1 MPRSL
6 LNQDVA
12 AALSRFF
19 TGGAGPTHA
28 ELDGLFAS
36 HGLAHADPRRVDAAA
51 TKEVRVRAV
60 LTEGIA
66 APPEV
71 ANGLVHTLLAGM
83 RTRGCFDAGGDHY
96 PVGGPAVVTAAQR
109 AFRQLGWT
117 LDDEGQLV
125 PAVLTGLDHHSRRRA
140 IEAAI
145 ERIRRAPDDAALLI
159 GSAKELLETTSRYV
173 LEEIGQPA
181 RGNADFPELL
191 HMARD
196 RLDLLPQRVA
206 QTSPAARTVRE
217 VYDGLWKVAKAVNE
231 LRNTEGTGHGR
242 TSLPTVAPHT
252 ARVVVQA
259 AGLLSALLLDTLDAR
274 YGGHHATPDVRTSPE
289 GTAP

>member
-1 MPRSL
+1 MPQTP

-12 AALSRFF
+12 VALSRFY
-19 TGGAGPTHA
+19 TGGWGPTHA
-28 ELDGLFAS
+28 ELHEVFART
-36 HGLAHADPRRVDAAA
+36 GLAHLDPRRGDPQT

-60 LTEGIA
+60 LTEAVA
-66 APPEV
+66 AGPET
-71 ANGLVHTLLAGM
+71 AGRLVESLLARM
-83 RTRGCFDAGGDHY
+83 RVRGCFDPQSEHY
-96 PVGGPAVVTAAQR
+96 PNGGGGVVVAAQR
-109 AFRQLGWT
+109 AFRRLGWE
-117 LDDEGQLV
+117 LDAEGHLA
-125 PAVLTGLDHHSRRRA
+125 PAVLTGLDRHLDRRA

-159 GSAKELLETTSRYV
+159 GTAKELLEATCRYV

-181 RGNADFPELL
+181 RQNADFPELL
-191 HMARD
+191 HLARD
-196 RLDLLPQRVA
+196 RLDLLPRSVP
-206 QTSPAARTVRE
+206 PANPTARTVRE

-242 TSLPTVAPHT
+242 TAPPTVSSET

-274 YGGHHATPDVRTSPE
+274 DGARR
-289 GTAP
+289 

>member
-1 MPRSL
+1 MSRSL

-28 ELDGLFAS
+28 ELDDLFRR
-36 HGLAHADPRRVDAAA
+36 HGLAHADPKLVDAGV

-60 LTEGIA
+60 LTEGVA
-66 APPEV
+66 AAPEV
-71 ANGLVHTLLAGM
+71 ADGLVHTLLAGM
-83 RTRGCFDAGGDHY
+83 RTRGCFEAGGDHY
-96 PVGGPAVVTAAQR
+96 PVGGPAVIGAAQR
-109 AFRQLGWT
+109 AFRQLGWD
-117 LDDEGQLV
+117 LDDEGQLA
-125 PAVLTGLDHHSRRRA
+125 PAVLTGLDHHARRRA

-181 RGNADFPELL
+181 RANADFPELL

-196 RLDLLPQRVA
+196 RLDLLPQRVS
-206 QTSPAARTVRE
+206 QTSPAGKTVRE

-242 TSLPTVAPHT
+242 TTLPTVAPQT

-274 YGGHHATPDVRTSPE
+274 YGRRQAVSRLRPARE